1 MTIGTGRGFRRVL
14 MMVKEAA
21 EQPDDQDRNNRHGR
35 KRNARTGDVP

>member
-1 MTIGTGRGFRRVL
+1 

-35 KRNARTGDVP
+35 ETNARTGDAP

>member
-1 MTIGTGRGFRRVL
+1 MTIGTCGGFRRVL

-35 KRNARTGDVP
+35 ETNARAGDAT